1 VVDLRPDFIEA
12 RSSLGE
18 ALLALGRREEARREW
33 ETASRMAPA
42 AGAALADLALLDL
55 EEGSLEPAYER
66 AERAVAVRPDRA
78 ETHMALAL
86 AARALHRRDE
96 ALRELAEAERLFP
109 QGSAGEKRAR
119 EILDHMRSRGSPAP
133 PGS

>member
-1 VVDLRPDFIEA
+1 
-12 RSSLGE
+12 
-18 ALLALGRREEARREW
+18 
-33 ETASRMAPA
+33 
-42 AGAALADLALLDL
+42 
-55 EEGSLEPAYER
+55 
-66 AERAVAVRPDRA
+66 
-78 ETHMALAL
+78 MALAL
-86 AARALHRRDE
+86 AARALHRRDD